1 MTAVPFT
8 SSPDGLKLR
17 LHLQPG
23 AKTSGFAGLRQADGP
38 GGKTDTRLV
47 LRLTA
52 RAKEGEANEALL
64 TFLATTMKLPKSSI
78 TLESGATSRLKTVF
92 LKGCPETLAERLMQA
107 AKMQTN

>member
-8 SSPDGLKLR
+8 SIPDGLKLR

-23 AKTSGFAGLRQADGP
+23 AKTSGFAGLRQTDGP

-64 TFLATTMKLPKSSI
+64 TFLATALKLSKSSI
-78 TLESGATSRLKTVF
+78 TLESGATSRLKTVL
-92 LKGCPETLAERLMQA
+92 LKGCPEALAERLMQA
-107 AKMQTN
+107 AKIQTP